1 MSNGYD
7 IRFGIAMTTDES
19 TSDDLEFLQPVDTY
33 LPDTLHEGEVL
44 LETPGRYIL
53 VWDNSNSWLREKTIH
68 YHIQMTR
75 GRATPETLMKY
86 AKQVRSVDLKGRK
99 VSDCTLLHYRSLTD
113 LNSKIAEE
121 EKKRRTIEQKYEQL
135 RAKLALFQVLIGFNF
150 IYFHQ
155 GMIYIDI
162 NTNNVEIHEQEQ
174 ITEQNTSITTKEEEL
189 ASIRAEKEV
198 QRESLHAVQ
207 RMSPF
212 LLEGK
217 RIFAF
222 LCGEDLLRVYVK

>member
-1 MSNGYD
+1 MSRAWIWSLILRDETTLVDLGSNETTVIAGTKFFYPLTVERQDCLLKWDFMSNGYD

-86 AKQVRSVDLKGRK
+86 AK
-99 VSDCTLLHYRSLTD
+99 
-113 LNSKIAEE
+113 
-121 EKKRRTIEQKYEQL
+121 
-135 RAKLALFQVLIGFNF
+135 
-150 IYFHQ
+150 
-155 GMIYIDI
+155 
-162 NTNNVEIHEQEQ
+162 
-174 ITEQNTSITTKEEEL
+174 
-189 ASIRAEKEV
+189 
-198 QRESLHAVQ
+198 
-207 RMSPF
+207 
-212 LLEGK
+212 
-217 RIFAF
+217 
-222 LCGEDLLRVYVK
+222 